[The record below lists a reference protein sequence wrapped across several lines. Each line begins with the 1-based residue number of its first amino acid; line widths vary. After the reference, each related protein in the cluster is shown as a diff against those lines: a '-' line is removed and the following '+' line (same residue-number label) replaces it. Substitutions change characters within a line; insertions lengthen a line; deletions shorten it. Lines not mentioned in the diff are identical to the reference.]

1 MGTRPKPKPPLYV
14 EDVLSFAHCQELAE
28 KMASVDQ
35 QECIS
40 LGMSP
45 QVALTTAAMLGYSR
59 AVIRRRT
66 GGCVGAF
73 GFSPS
78 YGTIWSLWAPLG
90 LRESG
95 QVLEA
100 TRGWV
105 SKMQH
110 AAGTETP
117 LFNYVS
123 DDNERVLKW
132 LDAVGCFRFPERE
145 REGVAPGHKY
155 FEVSL

>member
-1 MGTRPKPKPPLYV
+1 MGARPRIKPPLYV
-14 EDVLSFAHCQELAE
+14 DDVLTFAHCQELAE
-28 KMASVDQ
+28 KMAKADQ

-45 QVALTTAAMLGYSR
+45 QVALSAAAMLGYSR

-73 GFSPS
+73 GFSSS
-78 YGTIWSLWAPLG
+78 YGTVWSLWAPLG
-90 LRESG
+90 LRESA
-95 QVLEA
+95 QVLDA

-105 SKMQH
+105 THMQQR
-110 AAGTETP
+110 AGLDRP

-123 DDNERVLKW
+123 DDNTRVLKW

-145 REGVAPGHKY
+145 GGAPGHSY